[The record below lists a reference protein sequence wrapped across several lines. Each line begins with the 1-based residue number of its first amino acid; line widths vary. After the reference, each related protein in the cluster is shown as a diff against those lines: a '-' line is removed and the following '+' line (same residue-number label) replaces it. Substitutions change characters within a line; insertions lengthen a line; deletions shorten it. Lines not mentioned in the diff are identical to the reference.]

1 MRRQSWCKISGAE
14 LGGYSHRVRN
24 HIGWCTLP
32 QAGVALGLA
41 LLASSNFPEYSE
53 QIMAV
58 AIGTSVLFQI
68 VGPLI
73 TRRALRHA
81 GEAEKV

>member
-1 MRRQSWCKISGAE
+1 MGS
-14 LGGYSHRVRN
+14 YDHRVRN

-32 QAGVALGLA
+32 QAGAVLGLA
-41 LLASSNFPEYSE
+41 LLASTNFPEYGE

-68 VGPLI
+68 VGPLV
-73 TRRALRHA
+73 TRQAIKHS
-81 GEAEKV
+81 GESGQAN